1 MFWNRRKQV
10 FQEFKTNLAFYS
22 HAYIISYLPP
32 SKCFGI
38 REEVNS
44 QGAIEAQIVLL
55 EIVLLSS
62 CKLYRWQRSGIVEA
76 IERTSINQEW
86 GGIFHQIYT
95 DMNGEIDRE
104 LLNWRI

>member
-38 REEVNS
+38 REEVNI
-44 QGAIEAQIVLL
+44 QGAIEKPLVLL
-55 EIVLLSS
+55 EIVLPLS
-62 CKLYRWQRSGIVEA
+62 CKLYRWQRSGIIIE
-76 IERTSINQEW
+76 IERSSISQEW
-86 GGIFHQIYT
+86 EQIFQQIYI
-95 DMNGEIDRE
+95 DMYREIDRTV
-104 LLNWRI
+104 LNWKI